1 MGKGS
6 RDTIIRKDRDLK
18 NVGPGSYDKNF
29 ADKNKEP
36 VYSMGAKL
44 ESSLVNKYVVSP
56 DPTRYNPDV
65 TFSKLKSPAFKI
77 GTEERAASF
86 DARKAKLVPAPGAY
100 DIKSKAFNIEK
111 PKFHMGQKLSF
122 DDTTKYIHSVPGP
135 GTHEPTSN
143 YVRNKSPIYSMGAKL
158 KSSMINT

>member
-1 MGKGS
+1 MGKSS

-29 ADKNKEP
+29 SDELKDP

-56 DPTRYNPDV
+56 DPTRYNPSI
-65 TFSKLKSPAFKI
+65 TYSKNKAPAFKI

-86 DARKAKLVPAPGAY
+86 DARKAKLVPDPGTY
-100 DIKSKAFNIEK
+100 EIKSKAFNIEK
-111 PKFHMGQKLSF
+111 PKFHMG
-122 DDTTKYIHSVPGP
+122 
-135 GTHEPTSN
+135 
-143 YVRNKSPIYSMGAKL
+143 
-158 KSSMINT
+158 